1 MLYLKQALRININIH
16 EKMNSVNQQISY
28 GIICH
33 LSHIPDKTQGYDF
46 VRKQDDKP
54 LFELSEAGKI
64 AVKLGDGTF
73 RQWTN
78 DTRIHRL

>member
-1 MLYLKQALRININIH
+1 
-16 EKMNSVNQQISY
+16 MNSVNQQISY

-73 RQWTN
+73 RQ
-78 DTRIHRL
+78 